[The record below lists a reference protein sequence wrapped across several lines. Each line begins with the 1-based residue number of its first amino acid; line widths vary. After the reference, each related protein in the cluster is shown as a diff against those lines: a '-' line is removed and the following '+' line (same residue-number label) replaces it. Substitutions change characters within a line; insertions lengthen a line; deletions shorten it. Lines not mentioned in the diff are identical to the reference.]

1 VPVPLAPVL
10 DVVLVLVPSAGSVS
24 VTTSCWPDFSP
35 LAISVLKVPRRPT
48 ITCWLTCLPFSSSVT
63 VPVDPVPVT
72 ASFGTVTPSAWSMTT
87 EALALIP
94 GRTSESVW
102 SIVSVTS

>member
-1 VPVPLAPVL
+1 VL
-10 DVVLVLVPSAGSVS
+10 EVVLVLVPSDGSVS
-24 VTTSCWPDFSP
+24 VTISCWPDFSP
-35 LAISVLKVPRRPT
+35 LAISVLELPRRPT
-48 ITCWLTCLPFSSSVT
+48 ITCRLTCLPFSSSVT

-72 ASFGTVTPSAWSMTT
+72 ASLGTVTPLAWLMIT

-94 GRTSESVW
+94 GRTFESVW